1 MSHLSRGNTCRRDY
15 IFLYISVCVSI
26 SYASPP
32 STLHYYSLSD
42 SLRSS
47 RTSLWEI
54 KIQASDSETL
64 YLDPSSRE
72 FFPREPAFLRLLN
85 PLPPY
90 LHPPFFFPHRA
101 ATCALDKVGVSL
113 QLARL
118 SVHTTRKRSLSLSL
132 AERKTNKLGPYAF
145 IEMQQCNYFF
155 FFHLDA
161 DCLGKY

>member
-1 MSHLSRGNTCRRDY
+1 MKGKECPIYRGEIHAEGIISFSISLYVYLSRT
-15 IFLYISVCVSI
+15 LH
-26 SYASPP
+26 PLHP
-32 STLHYYSLSD
+32 TLHYYSLSD

-118 SVHTTRKRSLSLSL
+118 SVHTTRKRSLSLSR
-132 AERKTNKLGPYAF
+132 RKKNK
-145 IEMQQCNYFF
+145 
-155 FFHLDA
+155 
-161 DCLGKY
+161 